1 MITASLLPLDS
12 PCAPCLSKT
21 KNIKDEISASPNQDF
36 SPQATSNHLST
47 MKALQTTKITKL
59 YFLSLLSLVFNRGF
73 TISESKNKLIF
84 SCTREKI
91 CLFLIWFFDLLP
103 VRPLMYTHSSSPKTL
118 YSLNQIPVM
127 KPCSHFT

>member
-1 MITASLLPLDS
+1 MITASLPPLDS
-12 PCAPCLSKT
+12 PCAPSLNKT
-21 KNIKDEISASPNQDF
+21 KNIKNKISASPNQDF
-36 SPQATSNHLST
+36 SPQATANHLST

-59 YFLSLLSLVFNRGF
+59 NLLSLLSLVFNKGF

-84 SCTREKI
+84 SCTWEKI
-91 CLFLIWFFDLLP
+91 CLFMIWFFDLLP

-118 YSLNQIPVM
+118 YPLNQIPVM